1 MNKIGIGVDYSNI
14 CKDYNTSYLDRD
26 NKDPATSKCMKQ
38 VLEWTQEFLS
48 ELIKNFDFKMY
59 QLHSEIP
66 LKIDDIASKRFL
78 FYSLEKEI
86 MLQDYILQKEYV
98 QYDNSTA
105 WAEQNNDSVLIQND
119 EDGSGLYFFM
129 EANSSMHQW
138 MLNKLQHFSLD
149 EIDFPIK

>member
-86 MLQDYILQKEYV
+86 MLQDYVLQKEYV

-138 MLNKLQHFSLD
+138 MLNKLQRFSLD
-149 EIDFPIK
+149 EIDFPTK